1 MQKNAII
8 LAAGKG
14 TRMKSEKNK
23 VMHMLIDRPILAYP
37 MDALKKAGADRI
49 VIVAGYKVDSLK
61 QAFADAEFAMQ
72 EEQLG
77 TGHAVMQCTV
87 LKDEPGY
94 TLVMNGDVPCLKAE
108 TLERLYQEAENHSL
122 VLLSAILEDGAH
134 YGRVVRNESGQ
145 VQAIVEAKDCTP
157 KQKEIK
163 EINAGVYCFNNRDLF
178 DSLGELTTNNAQH
191 EYYLTDLVK
200 ILAAKGKSVQA
211 IAADPD
217 EMAGINTVSELAQV
231 YTWMKDNINRY
242 WLEQGVQIVDPARTV
257 IGKDVKFG
265 HDVIVYPDTHI
276 LGNTVIGDFVEI
288 YPQTWISDSSIG
300 DHSRI
305 QASIIDN
312 ASVPEHSSITHQVV
326 KEGTDIQA

>member
-49 VIVAGYKVDSLK
+49 VIVAGYQADSLK
-61 QAFADAEFAMQ
+61 QAFPEAEFAMQ
-72 EEQLG
+72 KEQLG

-87 LKDEPGY
+87 LKDEPGL

-108 TLERLYQEAENHSL
+108 TLERLYQEAQNHSL

-134 YGRVVRNESGQ
+134 YGRVVRDENGA
-145 VQAIVEAKDCTP
+145 VKAIVEAKDCNENQ
-157 KQKEIK
+157 KQIR

-178 DSLGELTTNNAQH
+178 DSLDKLTTNNAQH

-200 ILAAKGKSVQA
+200 ILADKGKSVQA

-217 EMAGINTVSELAQV
+217 EMAGINTVSELADV
-231 YTWMKDNINRY
+231 YTWMKDNINRH
-242 WLEQGVQIVDPARTV
+242 WLENGVQIVDPARTV
-257 IGKDVKFG
+257 IGKDVKFD
-265 HDVIVYPDTHI
+265 HDVIIWPDTHI
-276 LGNTVIGDFVEI
+276 LGNTTIGDYVEI
-288 YPQTWISDSSIG
+288 LPQTWVNNSQIG
-300 DHSRI
+300 DHSKI
-305 QASIIDN
+305 QASILDDAQI
-312 ASVPEHSSITHQVV
+312 PEHSSVINQVV
-326 KEGTDIQA
+326 NTFKEG

>member
-49 VIVAGYKVDSLK
+49 VIVAGYQADSLK
-61 QAFADAEFAMQ
+61 QAFPEAEFAMQ
-72 EEQLG
+72 KEQLG

-87 LKDEPGY
+87 LKDEPGL

-108 TLERLYQEAENHSL
+108 TLERLYQEAQNHSL

-134 YGRVVRNESGQ
+134 YGRVVRDENGA
-145 VQAIVEAKDCTP
+145 VKAIVEAKDCNESQ
-157 KQKEIK
+157 KQIR

-178 DSLGELTTNNAQH
+178 DSLDKLTTNNAQH

-200 ILAAKGKSVQA
+200 ILADKGKSVQA

-217 EMAGINTVSELAQV
+217 EMAGINTVSELADV
-231 YTWMKDNINRY
+231 YTWMKDNTNRH
-242 WLEQGVQIVDPARTV
+242 WLENGVQIVDPARTV

-265 HDVIVYPDTHI
+265 HDVIIWPDTHI
-276 LGNTVIGDFVEI
+276 LGNTTIGDYVEI
-288 YPQTWISDSSIG
+288 LPQTWVNNSQIG
-300 DHSRI
+300 DHSKI
-305 QASIIDN
+305 QASILDDAQI
-312 ASVPEHSSITHQVV
+312 PEHSSVINQVV
-326 KEGTDIQA
+326 NTFKEG

>member
-49 VIVAGYKVDSLK
+49 VIVAGYQADSLK
-61 QAFADAEFAMQ
+61 QAFPEAEFAMQ
-72 EEQLG
+72 KEQLG

-87 LKDEPGY
+87 LKDEPGL

-108 TLERLYQEAENHSL
+108 TLERLYQEAQNHSL

-134 YGRVVRNESGQ
+134 YGRVARDENGAVK
-145 VQAIVEAKDCTP
+145 AIVEAKDCNESQ
-157 KQKEIK
+157 KQIR

-178 DSLGELTTNNAQH
+178 DSLDKLTTNNAQH

-200 ILAAKGKSVQA
+200 ILADKGKSVQA

-217 EMAGINTVSELAQV
+217 EMAGINTVSELADV
-231 YTWMKDNINRY
+231 YTWMKDNINRH
-242 WLEQGVQIVDPARTV
+242 WLENGVQIVDPARTV

-265 HDVIVYPDTHI
+265 HDVIVWPDTHI
-276 LGNTVIGDFVEI
+276 LGNTTIGDYVEI
-288 YPQTWISDSSIG
+288 LPQTWVNNSQIG
-300 DHSRI
+300 DHSKI
-305 QASIIDN
+305 QASILDDAQI
-312 ASVPEHSSITHQVV
+312 PEHSSVINQVV
-326 KEGTDIQA
+326 NTFKEG

>member
-49 VIVAGYKVDSLK
+49 VIVAGYQADSLK
-61 QAFADAEFAMQ
+61 QAFPEAEFAMQ
-72 EEQLG
+72 KEQLG

-87 LKDEPGY
+87 LKDEPGL

-108 TLERLYQEAENHSL
+108 TLERLYQEAQNHSL

-134 YGRVVRNESGQ
+134 YGRVARDENGAVK
-145 VQAIVEAKDCTP
+145 AIVEAKDCNESQ
-157 KQKEIK
+157 KQIR

-178 DSLGELTTNNAQH
+178 DSLDKLTTNNAQH

-200 ILAAKGKSVQA
+200 ILADKGKSVQA

-217 EMAGINTVSELAQV
+217 EMAGINTVSELADV
-231 YTWMKDNINRY
+231 YTWMKDNINRH
-242 WLEQGVQIVDPARTV
+242 WLENGVQIVDPARTV

-265 HDVIVYPDTHI
+265 HDVIIWPDTHI
-276 LGNTVIGDFVEI
+276 LGNTTIGDYVEI
-288 YPQTWISDSSIG
+288 LPQTWVNNSQIG
-300 DHSRI
+300 DHSKI
-305 QASIIDN
+305 QASILDDAQI
-312 ASVPEHSSITHQVV
+312 PEHSSVINQVV
-326 KEGTDIQA
+326 NTFKEG

>member
-49 VIVAGYKVDSLK
+49 VIVAGYQADSLK
-61 QAFADAEFAMQ
+61 QAFPEAEFAMQ
-72 EEQLG
+72 KEQLG

-87 LKDEPGY
+87 LKDEPGL

-108 TLERLYQEAENHSL
+108 TLERLYQEAQNHSL

-134 YGRVVRNESGQ
+134 YGRVVRDENGA
-145 VQAIVEAKDCTP
+145 VKAIVEAKDCNESQ
-157 KQKEIK
+157 KQIR
-163 EINAGVYCFNNRDLF
+163 EINAGVYCFNNQDLF
-178 DSLGELTTNNAQH
+178 DSLDKLTTNNAQH

-200 ILAAKGKSVQA
+200 ILADKGKSVQA

-217 EMAGINTVSELAQV
+217 EMAGINTVSELADV
-231 YTWMKDNINRY
+231 YTWMKDNINRH
-242 WLEQGVQIVDPARTV
+242 WLENGVQIVDPARTV

-265 HDVIVYPDTHI
+265 HDVIIWPDTHI
-276 LGNTVIGDFVEI
+276 LGNTTIGDYVEI
-288 YPQTWISDSSIG
+288 LPQTWVNNSQIG
-300 DHSRI
+300 DHSKI
-305 QASIIDN
+305 QASILDDAQI
-312 ASVPEHSSITHQVV
+312 PEHSSVINQVV
-326 KEGTDIQA
+326 NTFKEG

>member
-49 VIVAGYKVDSLK
+49 VIVAGYQADSLK
-61 QAFADAEFAMQ
+61 QAFPEAEFAMQ
-72 EEQLG
+72 KEQLG

-87 LKDEPGY
+87 LKDEPGL

-108 TLERLYQEAENHSL
+108 TLERLYQEAQNHSL

-134 YGRVVRNESGQ
+134 YGRVVRDENGA
-145 VQAIVEAKDCTP
+145 VKAIVEAKDCNENQ
-157 KQKEIK
+157 KQIR

-178 DSLGELTTNNAQH
+178 DSLDKLTTNNAQH

-200 ILAAKGKSVQA
+200 ILADKGKSVQA

-217 EMAGINTVSELAQV
+217 EMAGINTVSELADV
-231 YTWMKDNINRY
+231 YTWMKDNINRH
-242 WLEQGVQIVDPARTV
+242 WLENGVQIVDPARTV

-265 HDVIVYPDTHI
+265 HDVIIWPDTHI
-276 LGNTVIGDFVEI
+276 LGNTTIGDYVEI
-288 YPQTWISDSSIG
+288 LPQTWVNNSQIG
-300 DHSRI
+300 DHSKI
-305 QASIIDN
+305 QASILDDAQI
-312 ASVPEHSSITHQVV
+312 PEHSSVINQVV
-326 KEGTDIQA
+326 NTFKEG